1 MENKVNFI
9 PAINYI
15 DILFFIRGKTKE
27 TKRLKRNPEKMGLR
41 FFPINFHG

>member
-15 DILFFIRGKTKE
+15 NLVHTRRDEGN
-27 TKRLKRNPEKMGLR
+27 LKNKVESGKMGLQ
-41 FFPINFHG
+41 FFTMNFGG